1 MLKRRFTMLFSIVL
15 ILAVLIS
22 ACGAPQD
29 PSASSGSEAAPVES
43 AVAVAPAGE
52 FPIVAEPITIRAFLC
67 PTSMVRD
74 YKDNEFTRWVEELTN
89 ITLEFDIP
97 PMAEAQ
103 QKLNLML
110 ASGDLPEVIIGCNI
124 RLDQMQI
131 LAEQGLVLALDEYID
146 EYSTE
151 FIKVY
156 SEYPQVK
163 DLITLLDGKVYGL
176 PHVNDCYHCS
186 MSQKMWVYK
195 PWLDALGLEIPTTTD
210 EFYEMLK
217 AFKEQD
223 PNGNGIADEIPLS
236 GTREVNGGWR
246 SPIDS
251 FIMNSFVYNDRVTS
265 NGAGTGAGGH
275 LMLEDGVV
283 KVSFT
288 EPGWQE
294 GLRYLNKLYS
304 EGLIDPQA
312 FTNDSNQIRQL
323 GENPDVPILGAVGA
337 GWYGVFTQN
346 GGPSG
351 RWQEYVPIAPL
362 TGPSGMR
369 QTPLTPYQPTGGQAA
384 FVITSSAQNPEAAFR
399 LADLFFGFDAT
410 TRSVFG
416 PEGEDWVRAEAGDV
430 SISGG
435 EAQYTVLNVWSGE
448 EHNRHWNQAAPTFR
462 SNAYRLAQTY
472 NPTDPLERWLYE
484 WTRDLMEPYATSDM
498 AVPPLVFTE
507 DQSKI
512 FGELNTLIYTTK
524 DEWFA
529 NFVIGNADI
538 DADWDTYI
546 ATLND
551 SGLEQFLEIYQ
562 TAYDAKYK

>member
-156 SEYPQVK
+156 SEYPQVQ

-195 PWLDALGLEIPTTTD
+195 PWLDALGLDLPTTTD

-369 QTPLTPYQPTGGQAA
+369 QTPLTP
-384 FVITSSAQNPEAAFR
+384 TSPPVDR
-399 LADLFFGFDAT
+399 
-410 TRSVFG
+410 
-416 PEGEDWVRAEAGDV
+416 
-430 SISGG
+430 
-435 EAQYTVLNVWSGE
+435 
-448 EHNRHWNQAAPTFR
+448 
-462 SNAYRLAQTY
+462 
-472 NPTDPLERWLYE
+472 
-484 WTRDLMEPYATSDM
+484 
-498 AVPPLVFTE
+498 PPL
-507 DQSKI
+507 
-512 FGELNTLIYTTK
+512 
-524 DEWFA
+524 
-529 NFVIGNADI
+529 
-538 DADWDTYI
+538 
-546 ATLND
+546 
-551 SGLEQFLEIYQ
+551 
-562 TAYDAKYK
+562 